1 MQGGG
6 RGVGAWGNHITKPIG
21 AVTAWGL
28 QERGEGTSDLFVS
41 CATTLEGGGGEL
53 GDLERLSLR
62 AGVPKHRDER
72 MGTMGPPEMISDSP
86 LCQNLPAP
94 GAPRMHGDRAAHTWA
109 RAYLDTGVHVGTCH
123 RKDTR

>member
-1 MQGGG
+1 MEKGPQ
-6 RGVGAWGNHITKPIG
+6 ISLS
-21 AVTAWGL
+21 AVPLPWR
-28 QERGEGTSDLFVS
+28 ER
-41 CATTLEGGGGEL
+41 GGEL

-62 AGVPKHRDER
+62 AGVPKHRDKR

-86 LCQNLPAP
+86 LCQNLPAL